1 MPDMPFPGDDQGS
14 TIYSALSGL
23 ESAAGDLM
31 AKAEG
36 ATSKAAGSAAP
47 ASDAPESQN
56 GKPPESPQGQGS
68 VPHRWIIVGAMAL
81 AFVLCNMDKV
91 LPYFLA
97 RKKAAHTPQSKCNC
111 PDLIQ

>member
-1 MPDMPFPGDDQGS
+1 MS
-14 TIYSALSGL
+14 
-23 ESAAGDLM
+23 
-31 AKAEG
+31 KAEE

-56 GKPPESPQGQGS
+56 GTPPESPQGKGP

-97 RKKAAHTPQSKCNC
+97 RQKAARTLQSKCDW
-111 PDLIQ
+111 PELLQ